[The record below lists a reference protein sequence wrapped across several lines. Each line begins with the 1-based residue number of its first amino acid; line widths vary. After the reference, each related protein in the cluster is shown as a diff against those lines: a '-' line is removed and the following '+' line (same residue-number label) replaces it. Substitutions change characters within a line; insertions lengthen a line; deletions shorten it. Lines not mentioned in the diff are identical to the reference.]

1 MPTTT
6 IKNIGEITNYKTGTL
21 MFPSDYHDSSSYY
34 DLKVIKKKYGFHS
47 RSRVYILT
55 KTFEDDVEYINAPIN
70 KDNRQRVETFCHP
83 ECQEAR
89 PSDFMGTSFGS
100 FGGMWVSHYPY
111 GDVIIFGETIEE
123 HDNRMDKQREEKRMK
138 KVRSEFMKKIK
149 NCDEKMLCML
159 IDRLEELEGIE
170 V

>member
-6 IKNIGEITNYKTGTL
+6 IKNIGEITNYKTGTI
-21 MFPSDYHDSSSYY
+21 MFPSDYHDASSYY
-34 DLKVIKKKYGFHS
+34 DMSVIKKKYGFHS
-47 RSRVYILT
+47 RSKVKILT
-55 KTFEDDVEYINAPIN
+55 KTFDTNEEYINAPIN
-70 KDNRQRVETFCHP
+70 KDNKQRVETFCHP
-83 ECQEAR
+83 ECQEAT
-89 PSDFMGTSFGS
+89 PSDFMGS
-100 FGGMWVSHYPY
+100 GMWVSYYPY
-111 GDVIIFGETIEE
+111 GDVIIFGEMEE
-123 HDNRMDKQREEKRMK
+123 EYTNRIDKQKEEKRMK